1 MRQLETRTLCFG
13 VQVLHLQLQLSIA
26 TVTDSD
32 SFDEY
37 TFLLF
42 FLLKFT
48 QETMAQQFLRLE
60 LYLHFFHFLL
70 SHTYLTLHVGVNAIS
85 KLVRISS
92 AKNILMIS
100 CPARAGVK
108 ATRTRTTNCALVSHF
123 FPKWLLVRLVDF
135 FAHTVGQIFCSI
147 PMNTAK
153 I

>member
-100 CPARAGVK
+100 YPARVGVK
-108 ATRTRTTNCALVSHF
+108 ATRT
-123 FPKWLLVRLVDF
+123 
-135 FAHTVGQIFCSI
+135 
-147 PMNTAK
+147 
-153 I
+153 